1 MEQNFSKDNTV
12 KDKKTTPLY
21 IHIIKYIVLVI
32 VLYFVYKAFDYNW
45 DEIKSF
51 KWSLNYWLL
60 LLSITAH
67 LITLG
72 MFSKVWCI
80 LMKGFGFTVS
90 FPHAFKIS
98 YIANLGRYLPGRIWP
113 VFGMAY
119 LAKKIGIDE
128 QYSVTSWVV
137 VQLFAIPSAFLVGI
151 ISLFFID
158 TFISVSLS
166 SFLGISF
173 YLFAGAI
180 TIVSFMLIFFPKFV
194 FKLFNIFLVK
204 IKREPINFSLPIK
217 TALKLYL
224 GYALCWIA
232 YGFSFWLF
240 IVSITGNYELPI
252 IGAIGVFALAYQIG
266 YLAIIMPGGIGV
278 RELVL
283 VTLLNPFFGAAAAG
297 IAVAARIWNML
308 TEITAALI
316 AWAIKLEK

>member
-1 MEQNFSKDNTV
+1 MEQKDSN
-12 KDKKTTPLY
+12 DKKSTPLY
-21 IHIIKYIVLVI
+21 IHIIKYVVLVI
-32 VLYFVYKAFDYNW
+32 VLYFVYQAFENNW

-51 KWSLNYWLL
+51 EFSLNIWLL
-60 LLSITAH
+60 LLSIAAH
-67 LITLG
+67 LVTLG

-80 LMKGFGFTVS
+80 LMKGFGFDVS
-90 FPHAFKIS
+90 FAHAFKIS

-128 QYSVTSWVV
+128 QYSVTSWAV
-137 VQLFAIPSAFLVGI
+137 VQLFAIPSAFLVGVV
-151 ISLFFID
+151 SLFFID
-158 TFISVSLS
+158 EYISVSLS
-166 SFLGISF
+166 SFLGIGF
-173 YLFAGAI
+173 YIFAGGI
-180 TIVSFMLIFFPKFV
+180 TLVSFMLIFFPQFI
-194 FKLFNIFLVK
+194 FKLFNILLIK
-204 IKREPINFSLPIK
+204 IKREPINFQLPI
-217 TALKLYL
+217 TMALKLYL

-252 IGAIGVFALAYQIG
+252 IGAIGAFALAYQIG

-283 VTLLNPFFGAAAAG
+283 VTLLNPFFGAAAAT

-308 TEITAALI
+308 TEISAALI
-316 AWAIKLEK
+316 AWAIKLDKK